1 MSAAVESFI
10 EADRSRF
17 RALTWGGGDET
28 VLFLHGLSGVADV
41 WIPTVEHLAGGRRY
55 VAIDQRGHG
64 QTTVQGDDYSAEAM
78 VADTEA
84 VIRFLGGSP
93 HLVGHSMGARI
104 AMLVASRRAELLRSV
119 TIVDIGPDKWQ
130 ANIDSTRA
138 GVERRPERFAS
149 RDELFAFAFRNR
161 EPTELDRRIMLA
173 RFAEHPDGSLTWHAS
188 REALVRCVTG
198 QRSRNYWSEWRNLS
212 LPALFIHGGASNEVP
227 TRIAEKMR
235 RENPAVGFERFQGIG
250 HNIPLIAPEQLARS
264 LERFWRSAA
273 GARSY

>member
-10 EADRSRF
+10 EAGRSRF
-17 RALTWGGGDET
+17 RALTWGNGDET

-41 WIPTVEHLAGGRRY
+41 WLPTVEHLAAGRRY

-64 QTTVQGDDYSAEAM
+64 QTTFEGDDYSAWAM
-78 VADTEA
+78 VDDTAA
-84 VIRFLGGSP
+84 VIAQLGGKP

-104 AMLVASRRAELLRSV
+104 AMLVASRQPELLRSA

-130 ANIDSTRA
+130 SNIDSTRA

-161 EPTELDRRIMLA
+161 EPTELDRQIMLA

-188 REALVRCVTG
+188 RDALVRCVTS
-198 QRSRNYWSEWRNLS
+198 QRSRNYWSDWRNLA

-235 RENPAVGFERFQGIG
+235 HENPAVGFERFEGIG
-250 HNIPLIAPEQLARS
+250 HNIPLIAPDQLADS
-264 LERFWRSAA
+264 LERFWRSVT
-273 GARSY
+273 GARAY